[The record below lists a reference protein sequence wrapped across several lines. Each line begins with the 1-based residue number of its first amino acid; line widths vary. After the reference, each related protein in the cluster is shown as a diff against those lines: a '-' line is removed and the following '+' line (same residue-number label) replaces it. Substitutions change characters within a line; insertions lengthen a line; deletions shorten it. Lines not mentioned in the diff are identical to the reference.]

1 MEKRIITAA
10 ITGGIHTPTMSPYL
24 PITPKQII
32 EETVRACE
40 AGAAVAHV
48 HVRDPES
55 GRPSSS
61 LDLFKEVITEIKA
74 RCDIVLCLTTGG
86 APGMKVEERVAVVPA
101 FRPELASCNFGSM
114 NFALFPVLP
123 RFKDFKFPWEAQHL
137 SMTEDF
143 IFHNTFKSLRE
154 YLKYFKENET
164 KPELEIYD
172 VGMINNAAFMIR
184 QGHLEKPVYL
194 QFVLGILGGIPA
206 TLDNLM
212 FLYKTAKEAIG
223 DFMWSVC
230 AAGRHQLRLCTAAL
244 LMGGGARLGLEDNLY
259 IEKNQLAKSNA
270 EQIEKIVRI
279 ARELGI
285 EPATPDEAREL
296 LGLKGIDKINF

>member
-1 MEKRIITAA
+1 
-10 ITGGIHTPTMSPYL
+10 
-24 PITPKQII
+24 
-32 EETVRACE
+32 
-40 AGAAVAHV
+40 
-48 HVRDPES
+48 
-55 GRPSSS
+55 
-61 LDLFKEVITEIKA
+61 
-74 RCDIVLCLTTGG
+74 
-86 APGMKVEERVAVVPA
+86 
-101 FRPELASCNFGSM
+101 
-114 NFALFPVLP
+114 
-123 RFKDFKFPWEAQHL
+123 
-137 SMTEDF
+137 MTEDF

-184 QGHLEKPVYL
+184 QGHMGKPVYL

-270 EQIEKIVRI
+270 EQIDKIVRI